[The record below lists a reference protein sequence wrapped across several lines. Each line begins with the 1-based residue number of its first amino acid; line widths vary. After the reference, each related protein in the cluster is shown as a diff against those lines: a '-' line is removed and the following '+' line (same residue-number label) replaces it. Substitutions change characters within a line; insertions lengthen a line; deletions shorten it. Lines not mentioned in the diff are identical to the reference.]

1 MLSLCGAFRTASP
14 SCVPCVRCGVQD
26 KSYWLGEQAAEAHL
40 AEVDLDDMEYDEAG
54 ACFSWPCRCSSRFI
68 VCECQLE
75 EQLDTFECDTC
86 ALKIRVLYD
95 FVADDEGDEQQQQEA
110 GPATHRGHAGPW
122 PRWLQLLS

>member
-1 MLSLCGAFRTASP
+1 VLSLRGALRTASP
-14 SCVPCVRCGVQD
+14 SCCVPCVRCGAQD
-26 KSYWLGEQAAEAHL
+26 KSYRLGEQAAEAHL

-68 VCECQLE
+68 VRECQLE

-95 FVADDEGDEQQQQEA
+95 FVADDEEVEQQQQEA
-110 GPATHRGHAGPW
+110 EEEAGPE
-122 PRWLQLLS
+122 PEPAA